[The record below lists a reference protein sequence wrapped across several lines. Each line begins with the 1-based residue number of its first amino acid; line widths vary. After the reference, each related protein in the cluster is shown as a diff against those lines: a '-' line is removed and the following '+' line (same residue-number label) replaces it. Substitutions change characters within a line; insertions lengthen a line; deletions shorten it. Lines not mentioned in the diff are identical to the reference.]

1 MTQGGGGHFDNT
13 LLKNL
18 LDIQSVSFCIQERFH
33 EEKIV
38 HILTNI
44 HKYICTFP
52 TPSGDMFGLCVVG
65 TGDYATMSLHQ
76 KFPPPQSGCL
86 RQQKITEDDLKKN

>member
-1 MTQGGGGHFDNT
+1 MMQGGGGHFDNT

-18 LDIQSVSFCIQERFH
+18 LDIQSVSFCIQERFN

-44 HKYICTFP
+44 HKYIFTFP
-52 TPSGDMFGLCVVG
+52 TPSGDMFGLC
-65 TGDYATMSLHQ
+65 DYATMSLHQ
-76 KFPPPQSGCL
+76 NFFPP
-86 RQQKITEDDLKKN
+86 KILAQFDGGPRSRVK